1 MIIQQLNSYDETTAT
16 RIRELLIQLSRSGR
30 DRGEIPREWFED
42 LISSPSHDML
52 LALDD
57 NDQIVGIATLSIIM
71 GPIVRRV
78 AYLED
83 FVTDSS
89 VRGQGV
95 GSALW
100 DAMLAWAKDKGCNNL
115 EFTCGNGREA
125 SQQFYKNHG
134 ATIYDTNFFRKEI
147 HNKNPPCFCIRI
159 YHYFYYTINQQKN
172 QYIYFRQHQLRCL
185 FSHGKKR

>member
-1 MIIQQLNSYDETTAT
+1 MKVTTLKEYTPETAT
-16 RIRELLIQLSRSGR
+16 RIRELLIQLSRSGK

-42 LISSPSHDML
+42 LIASPYHDML
-52 LALDD
+52 IALDD
-57 NDQIVGIATLSIIM
+57 DEKIIGIATLSVTM
-71 GPIVRRV
+71 GPIIRKN

-100 DAMLAWAKDKGCNNL
+100 NAMLDWATDKGCKNL

-125 SQQFYKNHG
+125 SQEFYKHKG
-134 ATIYDTNFFRKEI
+134 AEIYDTNFFRKSI
-147 HNKNPPCFCIRI
+147 
-159 YHYFYYTINQQKN
+159 T
-172 QYIYFRQHQLRCL
+172 
-185 FSHGKKR
+185 

>member
-1 MIIQQLNSYDETTAT
+1 MNIQLLDEYNESTAN
-16 RIRELLIQLSRSGR
+16 RIRELLIQLSRSGK

-57 NDQIVGIATLSIIM
+57 NNQIIGIATLSIIM

-100 DAMLAWAKDKGCNNL
+100 DAMLDWARTKHCTEL
-115 EFTCGNGREA
+115 CFTSGHGREA
-125 SQQFYKNHG
+125 AQQFYVNKG
-134 ATIYDTNFFRKEI
+134 AKIYDTN
-147 HNKNPPCFCIRI
+147 
-159 YHYFYYTINQQKN
+159 
-172 QYIYFRQHQLRCL
+172 YFRFRLQD
-185 FSHGKKR
+185 S